1 MEAIILVLLVI
12 IGASLSANVWLWRRW
27 QHASKLSLAAPPAQ
41 TEAPSPAPTAN
52 GDQLLR
58 ALIDNSPDAI
68 FLIARDGTYR
78 ISNRAHYTSLGASS
92 MEEVV
97 GKTISDFFPPDVARY
112 ILEEDAIVRRKKAP
126 LKIEVPDPRPEYHT
140 RWMQVIKTP
149 IFDAAGEVDMIAAV
163 IHDITDAKRARDDL
177 QQRISQMQLLS
188 HIDQEIGSTL
198 DLNRVT
204 MFALDML
211 VRISVADAGFIAI
224 FQEDREELE
233 VVGVLGHYQ
242 QLKVGSVI
250 SPYAGIMGRAITDQE
265 AIRVLDV
272 SSDPDYISLAPN
284 TKALVA
290 LPLISQEQL
299 VGIIRLETTRPERF
313 SDEFF
318 QFAQLVAA
326 RIALAIDN
334 ARLYELVRQKLDDVS
349 RLEQLKTDMIR
360 IASHDLKNPLAI
372 IEGYLMILN
381 MGDYELPPDVQD
393 MLQSMQR
400 AVDRMSQILLDILSL
415 ERINERAKGAYKVF
429 DLAPAIQNAVNEY
442 REQAERKQQQLAYK
456 PPTVSSVAVLGD
468 KAQLY
473 EAATNL
479 VSNAIKYTP
488 NGGKIDVS
496 LDVEDGHLEFRVVD
510 TGFGIP
516 EEMQAR
522 LFEPFYRAR
531 TDETRSIE
539 GTGLGLHLV
548 KNIIERHGGQMIF
561 SSVYGQGSTFGFR
574 LPRSKDPLPTDPTTN
589 SAGHQAAPV
598 TD

>member
-1 MEAIILVLLVI
+1 L
-12 IGASLSANVWLWRRW
+12 GANVWLWRRW
-27 QHASKLSLAAPPAQ
+27 QRASELVLAVTSTP
-41 TEAPSPAPTAN
+41 APSPPEAPKTGLASN
-52 GDQLLR
+52 DDQLLR

-68 FLIARDGTYR
+68 FLIDRDGKYR
-78 ISNRAHYTSLGASS
+78 LSNRAHYTSLGAAS
-92 MEEVV
+92 MEDVV
-97 GKTISDFFPPDVARY
+97 GKTINDFFPPDVVRY

-126 LKIEVPDPRPEYHT
+126 LRIEVPDPRPEYHH

-149 IFDAAGEVDMIAAV
+149 IFDAAGEVEMIAAV
-163 IHDITDAKRARDDL
+163 IHDITDAKQARDNL

-211 VRISVADAGFIAI
+211 MRISVADAGFIAI

-233 VVGVLGHYQ
+233 VVGILGQYS
-242 QLKVGSVI
+242 QLSVGSVI

-265 AIRVLDV
+265 AIRILDV
-272 SSDPDYISLAPN
+272 SSDPDYISLIPS
-284 TKALVA
+284 TKALVV

-334 ARLYELVRQKLDDVS
+334 ARLYQLVRQKLDDVS

-372 IEGYLMILN
+372 IEGYLMILG
-381 MGDYELPPDVQD
+381 MGDYELPPDVKD
-393 MLQSMQR
+393 MLESMQR

-429 DLAPAIQNAVNEY
+429 DLAPTIQNAVNEH
-442 REQAERKQQQLAYK
+442 RQQAERKQQQLVYT
-456 PPTVSSVAVLGD
+456 PPSTPCVAVLGD
-468 KAQLY
+468 AAQLY

-488 NGGKIDVS
+488 DGGKIDVS
-496 LDVEDGHLEFRVVD
+496 LETQNGHLEFRVVD

-574 LPRSKDPLPTDPTTN
+574 LPLSKDPLPTDAPTN
-589 SAGHQAAPV
+589 SAGS
-598 TD
+598 

>member
-1 MEAIILVLLVI
+1 MGAEVACCVEAVILVLLVI
-12 IGASLSANVWLWRRW
+12 VGVSVGVNIWLWNRARPAAV
-27 QHASKLSLAAPPAQ
+27 ASAQLAPPTPAAPPVD
-41 TEAPSPAPTAN
+41 PV
-52 GDQLLR
+52 DHQLLR

-68 FLIARDGTYR
+68 FLIDRAGTYR

-92 MEEVV
+92 MEDVI
-97 GKTISDFFPPDVARY
+97 GKTISDFFPPEVARY

-126 LKIEVPDPRPEYHT
+126 LRVEIPDPRPAYHH

-163 IHDITDAKRARDDL
+163 IHDITDAKTARDDL

-211 VRISVADAGFIAI
+211 MRISVADAGFIAI

-233 VVGVLGHYQ
+233 IVGILGQYQ
-242 QLKVGSVI
+242 QISVGSVI
-250 SPYAGIMGRAITDQE
+250 SPYTGIMGRAITDQE
-265 AIRVLDV
+265 AIRMLDV
-272 SSDPDYISLAPN
+272 TTDPDYTSLIAA
-284 TKALVA
+284 TKALVL

-299 VGIIRLETTRPERF
+299 VGIIRLETARPERF
-313 SDEFF
+313 SDQFF

-334 ARLYELVRQKLDDVS
+334 ARLYQLVRQKLEEVS

-372 IEGYLMILN
+372 IEGYLMILS
-381 MGDYELPPDVQD
+381 MGDYDLPEDVKD
-393 MLQSMQR
+393 MFESMQR

-429 DLAPAIQNAVNEY
+429 DLAPAIHNAVSEH
-442 REQAERKQQQLAYK
+442 RDQAERKQQQLTYT
-456 PPTVSSVAVLGD
+456 PPSVPSVAVLGD
-468 KAQLY
+468 ESQLY
-473 EAATNL
+473 EAVTNL

-488 NGGKIDVS
+488 DGGKIDVS
-496 LDVEDGHLEFRVVD
+496 LHVQDGDLTFQVVD

-516 EEMQAR
+516 EELQAR

-574 LPRSKDPLPTDPTTN
+574 LPLSKDPLATDAPAN
-589 SAGHQAAPV
+589 GAAS
-598 TD
+598 

>member
-1 MEAIILVLLVI
+1 MSPA
-12 IGASLSANVWLWRRW
+12 
-27 QHASKLSLAAPPAQ
+27 LAPAPP
-41 TEAPSPAPTAN
+41 EASPTKRASN
-52 GDQLLR
+52 DDQLLR

-68 FLIARDGTYR
+68 FLIDRDGKYR
-78 ISNRAHYTSLGASS
+78 ISNRAHYTSLGAAS
-92 MEEVV
+92 MEDVV

-126 LKIEVPDPRPEYHT
+126 LKIEVPDPRPEYHN

-149 IFDAAGEVDMIAAV
+149 IFDDAGEVDMIAAV
-163 IHDITDAKRARDDL
+163 IHDITDAKQARDDL

-233 VVGVLGHYQ
+233 VVGVLGQYQ
-242 QLKVGSVI
+242 QLSVGSVL
-250 SPYAGIMGRAITDQE
+250 SPYAGIMGRAITYQE

-272 SSDPDYISLAPN
+272 SSDPDYISLTPN

-313 SDEFF
+313 SNEFF

-334 ARLYELVRQKLDDVS
+334 ARLYQLVRQKLDDVS

-372 IEGYLMILN
+372 IEGYLMILS
-381 MGDYELPPDVQD
+381 MGDYELPPDVKD
-393 MLQSMQR
+393 MLESMQR

-429 DLAPAIQNAVNEY
+429 DLAPTIQNAVNEY
-442 REQAERKQQQLAYK
+442 RQQAERKQQHLVYT
-456 PPTVSSVAVLGD
+456 PPSIPCVAVLGD
-468 KAQLY
+468 AAQLY

-488 NGGKIDVS
+488 DGGKIDVS
-496 LDVEDGHLEFRVVD
+496 LEAQNGHLEFRVVD

-574 LPRSKDPLPTDPTTN
+574 LPLSKDPLPTDAPTN
-589 SAGHQAAPV
+589 SAES
-598 TD
+598 